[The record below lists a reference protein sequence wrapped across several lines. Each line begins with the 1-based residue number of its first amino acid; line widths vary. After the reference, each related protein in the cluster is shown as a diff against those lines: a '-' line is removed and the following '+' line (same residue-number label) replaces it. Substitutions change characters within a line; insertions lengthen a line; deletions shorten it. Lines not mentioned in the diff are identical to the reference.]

1 MTSAINTAAA
11 GLRARQT
18 QLDATARNIANAD
31 TRGYKRLEVRQ
42 EETAAGV
49 QARVERVG
57 APGVPQPA
65 RPGEA
70 GPLEGSNVDLA
81 REIPDLIVSGRGYEA
96 NLQVLRTAD
105 EMLGEL
111 LDTKG

>member
-1 MTSAINTAAA
+1 MTSAIRTAAS
-11 GLRARQT
+11 GLQARQL

-31 TRGYKRLEVRQ
+31 TRGYTRLEVRQ

-49 QARVERVG
+49 QARVEPAQNPDGAALPGPGTVG
-57 APGVPQPA
+57 PA
-65 RPGEA
+65 GR
-70 GPLEGSNVDLA
+70 SDVDLT

-96 NLQVLRTAD
+96 NLQVIRTAD